1 MDQLFTGTFLALRSR
16 EEGQT
21 IVEYA
26 LILSLVSVTA
36 ITVLMVIGG
45 FPSAFLT
52 QVTADL

>member
-1 MDQLFTGTFLALRSR
+1 MNQLIMRTFLALRSR

-45 FPSAFLT
+45 FPGAFLT
-52 QVTADL
+52 EVTADL